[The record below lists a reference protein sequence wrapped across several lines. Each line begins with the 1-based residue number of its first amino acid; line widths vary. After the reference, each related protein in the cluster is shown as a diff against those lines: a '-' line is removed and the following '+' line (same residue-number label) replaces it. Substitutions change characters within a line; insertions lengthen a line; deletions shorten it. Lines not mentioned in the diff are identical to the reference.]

1 VRDSALSRLGRVE
14 GKGKGGLVKESRGCL
29 APRVPE
35 SRSSL
40 AIVLR
45 WRAYGESD
53 KIATFLTE
61 DFGKLT
67 GIAKGAKNS
76 RRRFP
81 NSLEPLARV
90 RVHFRQKPTANLAFL
105 ESCELRSST
114 APFTDPT
121 RFAYASYVVEL
132 ADRLT
137 LEDDP
142 VPGLYA
148 LLDEALAE
156 LECGPATSAFLR
168 GFELQL
174 LTRAGF
180 EPQLDHCTRCGRIWS
195 ADASAHL
202 SFSHGTVTCAACS
215 GTDESGMRVEP
226 ALLARMVEL
235 KALPLATCRERAHD
249 ALARDAGQVTGRLL
263 ALHLSRPLQSVKLI
277 EQLSPGSVGKQ
288 TQSIETPDAA
298 TK

>member
-1 VRDSALSRLGRVE
+1 M
-14 GKGKGGLVKESRGCL
+14 
-29 APRVPE
+29 PE
-35 SRSSL
+35 SRTSL

-53 KIATFLTE
+53 KIATLLTE

-76 RRRFP
+76 RRRFA

-90 RVHFRQKPTANLAFL
+90 RVYFRQKPAANLAFL

-114 APFTDPT
+114 GALSEPS
-121 RFAYASYVVEL
+121 RFAYASYLAEL
-132 ADRLT
+132 SDQLT

-142 VPGLYA
+142 VRGLYA
-148 LLDEALAE
+148 LLDEALGE
-156 LECGPATSAFLR
+156 LERGPATTAFLR

-180 EPQLDHCTRCGRIWS
+180 EPQLDACTRCGRAWRG
-195 ADASAHL
+195 DESAHL
-202 SFSHGTVTCAACS
+202 SLHHGTVVCAGCRSNADA
-215 GTDESGMRVEP
+215 GVVVDP
-226 ALLARMVEL
+226 ALLAHLAEL
-235 KALPLATCRERAHD
+235 KTLSLAACRDRAFG

-263 ALHLSRPLQSVKLI
+263 ALHLARPLRSVKLI
-277 EQLSPGSVGKQ
+277 EQLAPGSVRSQ
-288 TQSIETPDAA
+288 VQSIDTPDAA

>member
-1 VRDSALSRLGRVE
+1 VE

-35 SRSSL
+35 SRNSL

-114 APFTDPT
+114 AAFTDPT

-132 ADRLT
+132 TDQLT

-156 LECGPATSAFLR
+156 LERGPATSAFLR

-180 EPQLDHCTRCGRIWS
+180 EPQLDRCTRCDRIWTG
-195 ADASAHL
+195 DAQAHL
-202 SFSHGTVTCAACS
+202 SFSHGTMTCTACR
-215 GTDESGMRVEP
+215 GFEESGMSVDP
-226 ALLARMVEL
+226 VLLARMAEL
-235 KALPLATCRERAHD
+235 KTLSLAACRERAHD
-249 ALARDAGQVTGRLL
+249 GLARDAGQVTGRLL
-263 ALHLSRPLQSVKLI
+263 ALHLARPLRSVRLI
-277 EQLSPGSVGKQ
+277 EQLAPGSVGRQ
-288 TQSIETPDAA
+288 TDSIETPDESVS
-298 TK
+298 